1 MQECRVS
8 RELAEQ
14 KEKEQEQRSRSIRA
28 AATRTRS
35 GRAVDACPGRT
46 HQGGTAAEQ
55 PLEIQGGIGRLRLT
69 GRWQIARET
78 HGSAD
83 LSCEAIS
90 GC

>member
-46 HQGGTAAEQ
+46 HQAGTAAEQ

-83 LSCEAIS
+83 LVCQAIS